1 MNDTTDQADRTDRA
15 WEQRLARAVAAH
27 LEAHGTASA
36 GELDRMLAHHLA
48 GYRPEPGSPALRR
61 QLARLAD
68 GGHVHAVT
76 VGGRRRWRCG
86 PGPVAERMASARRVT
101 RLDTSVYMPMHSPV
115 VRPGALD
122 FTRVPSL
129 LLGTRFGYWG
139 SAQ

>member
-86 PGPVAERMASARRVT
+86 PGPVAERMASARSGAAVVEPATARSTSASVMT
-101 RLDTSVYMPMHSPV
+101 RSPTCAASAA
-115 VRPGALD
+115 RS
-122 FTRVPSL
+122 TPSAWA
-129 LLGTRFGYWG
+129 R
-139 SAQ
+139 

>member
-1 MNDTTDQADRTDRA
+1 MNDITDHVDHAGRA
-15 WEQRLARAVAAH
+15 WEQQLGRAIAAH
-27 LEAHGTASA
+27 LETHGAASA
-36 GELDRMLAHHLA
+36 GELDRMLAHRLA

-61 QLARLAD
+61 ELARLAN

-86 PGPVAERMASARRVT
+86 PGPVAERIALARRVT
-101 RLDTSVYMPMHSPV
+101 RLDTSVYTPVHRPV

-139 SAQ
+139 SSQ